1 MIMPAQ
7 TKITYTPEEY
17 LAIEISSETRHEYI
31 NGEIIPM
38 TGGTPEHNEIA
49 SILNAILR
57 TNLKGKPYSIFIAD
71 QRLWIPERKLYT
83 YPDVMIVQRPIQLQI
98 GRKDTVTN
106 PIFIAEVLSQSTK
119 NYDIAV
125 FSRMRGNRIL
135 ERLTAQDCNTP
146 HSCDYRYKD
155 EKFLAY
161 RTIPSFQE
169 YLLIDQY
176 SQHIEHYSKSG
187 FNQWIFSEYN
197 NSEDYINLTSISCKI
212 SLLEVYDDIEF
223 KMN

>member
-7 TKITYTPEEY
+7 TKIAYTPEEY
-17 LAIEISSETRHEYI
+17 LAIEISSETRNEYI

-38 TGGTPEHNEIA
+38 IGGTPEHNEIA

-71 QRLWIPERKLYT
+71 QRLWIPEKKLYT

-119 NYDIAV
+119 NYD
-125 FSRMRGNRIL
+125 
-135 ERLTAQDCNTP
+135 
-146 HSCDYRYKD
+146 KD
-155 EKFLAY
+155 EKFSAY

-197 NSEDYINLTSISCKI
+197 NSEDYINLTSISCEI
-212 SLLEVYDDIEF
+212 SLLEVYDDIDF
-223 KMN
+223 KTN

>member
-119 NYDIAV
+119 NYD
-125 FSRMRGNRIL
+125 
-135 ERLTAQDCNTP
+135 
-146 HSCDYRYKD
+146 KD
-155 EKFLAY
+155 EKFSAY

-197 NSEDYINLTSISCKI
+197 NSEDYINLTSISCKV

-223 KMN
+223 KTN

>member
-7 TKITYTPEEY
+7 TKIAYTPEEY
-17 LAIEISSETRHEYI
+17 LAIEISSETRNEYI

-71 QRLWIPERKLYT
+71 QRLWIPEKKLYT

-119 NYDIAV
+119 NYD
-125 FSRMRGNRIL
+125 
-135 ERLTAQDCNTP
+135 
-146 HSCDYRYKD
+146 KD
-155 EKFLAY
+155 EKFSAY

-187 FNQWIFSEYN
+187 FNQWIFREYN
-197 NSEDYINLTSISCKI
+197 NAEDYINMTSVSCEI

-223 KMN
+223 KTN

>member
-1 MIMPAQ
+1 MITQVPPK
-7 TKITYTPEEY
+7 TIYTPEEY
-17 LAIEISSETRHEYI
+17 LDAEIVSETRHEYI

-57 TNLKGKPYSIFIAD
+57 INLRGKPYSIFIAD

-83 YPDVMIVQRPIQLQI
+83 YPDVMIIQRPIQLQT

-119 NYDIAV
+119 SYD
-125 FSRMRGNRIL
+125 
-135 ERLTAQDCNTP
+135 
-146 HSCDYRYKD
+146 KD
-155 EKFLAY
+155 EKFSAY

-176 SQHIEHYSKSG
+176 SQHIEHYSKS
-187 FNQWIFSEYN
+187 NVKQWIFREYN
-197 NSEDYINLTSISCKI
+197 NPEDCIKLTSISYEI

-223 KMN
+223 KTN

>member
-7 TKITYTPEEY
+7 TKIAYTPEEY
-17 LAIEISSETRHEYI
+17 LAIEISSETRNEYI

-71 QRLWIPERKLYT
+71 QRLWIPEKKLYT

-119 NYDIAV
+119 NYD
-125 FSRMRGNRIL
+125 
-135 ERLTAQDCNTP
+135 
-146 HSCDYRYKD
+146 KD
-155 EKFLAY
+155 EKFSAY

-187 FNQWIFSEYN
+187 FNQWIFREYN
-197 NSEDYINLTSISCKI
+197 NAEDYINLTSISCKI
-212 SLLEVYDDIEF
+212 SLLEVYDDIDF
-223 KMN
+223 KTN

>member
-7 TKITYTPEEY
+7 TKIAYTPEEY

-57 TNLKGKPYSIFIAD
+57 INLRGKPYSIFIAD
-71 QRLWIPERKLYT
+71 QRLWIPEKKLYT
-83 YPDVMIVQRPIQLQI
+83 YPDVMIVERPIQLQI

-106 PIFIAEVLSQSTK
+106 PIFIAAILSQSTK
-119 NYDIAV
+119 NYD
-125 FSRMRGNRIL
+125 
-135 ERLTAQDCNTP
+135 
-146 HSCDYRYKD
+146 KD
-155 EKFLAY
+155 EKFSAY
-161 RTIPSFQE
+161 RTISSFQE

-187 FNQWIFSEYN
+187 FNQWIFREYN
-197 NSEDYINLTSISCKI
+197 NAEDYINLTSTNCKI

-223 KMN
+223 KTN

>member
-1 MIMPAQ
+1 MVTQVPP
-7 TKITYTPEEY
+7 KIIYTPEEY
-17 LAIEISSETRHEYI
+17 LDAEIVSETRHEYI

-57 TNLKGKPYSIFIAD
+57 VNLRGKPYSIFIAD

-83 YPDVMIVQRPIQLQI
+83 YPDVMIIQRPIQLQT

-106 PIFIAEVLSQSTK
+106 PIFIAEVLSQSTR
-119 NYDIAV
+119 NYD
-125 FSRMRGNRIL
+125 
-135 ERLTAQDCNTP
+135 
-146 HSCDYRYKD
+146 KD
-155 EKFLAY
+155 EKFSAY

-176 SQHIEHYSKSG
+176 SQHIEHYSKS
-187 FNQWIFSEYN
+187 NVKQWIFSEYN
-197 NSEDYINLTSISCKI
+197 NPGDCIKLTSISCEI
-212 SLLEVYDDIEF
+212 SLLEVYDGIEF
-223 KMN
+223 KTN

>member
-7 TKITYTPEEY
+7 TKIAYTPEEY

-71 QRLWIPERKLYT
+71 QRLWIPEKKLYT

-119 NYDIAV
+119 NYD
-125 FSRMRGNRIL
+125 
-135 ERLTAQDCNTP
+135 
-146 HSCDYRYKD
+146 KD
-155 EKFLAY
+155 EKFSAY

-197 NSEDYINLTSISCKI
+197 NSEDYINLTSISCEI
-212 SLLEVYDDIEF
+212 SLLEVYDDIDF
-223 KMN
+223 KTN